1 MKYKIKPEDKI
12 RVEKALEFKG
22 FKAKWETFGID
33 YYLVVSDINEDEVYD
48 ILSDIQAFY

>member
-1 MKYKIKPEDKI
+1 MKYKIKSEDKI

-22 FKAKWETFGID
+22 FKAKWETSGLD
-33 YYLVVSDINEDEVYD
+33 YYLVVLDKYEDEVYD